1 MKVILAPLVTAIN
14 FILVIAYVALDDLLI
29 SSSVCSWWKDNYGLI
44 NIIERPDEKSVE
56 CSYRIFTANVLQKMN
71 VFFSWF
77 SWLWYYIILYII
89 EIWIHISKFP
99 DFGFKNYLPLNGWI
113 GSRYM
118 FSSIWVIRYIV
129 ELYETNNDLKKFR
142 SIRKNSFFNWF
153 KIMLFF
159 QYTEFF
165 LIIIR
170 QLSGESKSI

>member
-1 MKVILAPLVTAIN
+1 MDWLILLNDLMKKVSNVPTE
-14 FILVIAYVALDDLLI
+14 FLLQMF
-29 SSSVCSWWKDNYGLI
+29 SRRWM
-44 NIIERPDEKSVE
+44 
-56 CSYRIFTANVLQKMN
+56 F
-71 VFFSWF
+71 FFSWF